1 MEPQHDQERLDRLP
15 KHAREEII
23 LLRGNIAHLE
33 RRLSVGPADSNAFL
47 SPHSEAVTPL
57 GTNPLIKFSD
67 EPDQFDGFMVQY
79 KDGELF
85 IQGMAP
91 GFDDYLAVF
100 PMSGNYVAIRHVKKG
115 N

>member
-15 KHAREEII
+15 RHAREEII
-23 LLRGNIAHLE
+23 LLRSNVANLQ
-33 RRLSVGPADSNAFL
+33 RKLSVGPADSNAFL
-47 SPHSEAVTPL
+47 NPHSEAVTPL
-57 GTNPLIKFSD
+57 GKNPLIKFSD
-67 EPDQFDGFMVQY
+67 EPDQFGGFTVQF

-100 PMSGNYVAIRHVKKG
+100 PMSGNYVSIRHVKKG